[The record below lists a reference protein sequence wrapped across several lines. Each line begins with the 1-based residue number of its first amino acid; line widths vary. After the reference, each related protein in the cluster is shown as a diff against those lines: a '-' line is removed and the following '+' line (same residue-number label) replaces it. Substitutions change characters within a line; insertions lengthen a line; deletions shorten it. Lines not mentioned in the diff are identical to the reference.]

1 MRLADHIR
9 EGRKGVDARRV
20 LTIVW
25 FGALVFLLLTGL
37 LLLLQR
43 LGLTLNLTMIILGS
57 ATLLM
62 LLVLAWLGRTMS
74 SAHFFYANRMAGSTA
89 LGVGGLTDWISGSF
103 LVLLLVLPLAGK
115 MVLAPALMLGFVL
128 QTGLFAM
135 TFQRSG
141 VATVSGFMD
150 WRTRSRSTGLAT
162 LAVTLG
168 ILGLLIVADGLVLLR
183 LVEQVTGLSGPAVT
197 IATLALAGL
206 PALLGG
212 WLSLV
217 LVNGVLAVWMVL
229 SLLAPAIAT
238 GFMRNWLASQAA
250 IAPNTQT
257 IDPLQL
263 ADSALPLVG
272 ANWGVGSISGLS
284 VGLTLFVLACGF
296 ATLPTALSRAAL
308 ARQPIAAMETN
319 SWTSLAAFLV
329 LSAVPLSLALIA
341 PQPEAAQLAQLLRTD
356 GVLYALPHLALTL
369 AALNALSVC
378 LHTFA
383 VALARAL
390 RRTRRLDPGEQSMFP
405 ARLVTLGLLVG
416 LYFIAPLPLPARL
429 STPGD
434 MLLAA
439 LALGA
444 GGLFLPLLFFIW
456 GPVMHRFAGGFAA
469 LAGGAAV
476 ATGFWFGRMPVLE
489 AGLMG
494 MGISGGIMLLAAFPA
509 LLSGKP
515 REDLRHAQLRDPTP
529 IS

>member
-1 MRLADHIR
+1 MKLADHIR
-9 EGRKGVDARRV
+9 EGRKKVDARRL

-25 FGALVFLLLTGL
+25 FGALVFVLLVGL

-43 LGLTLNLTMIILGS
+43 LGLTLTLTMIILGS
-57 ATLLM
+57 ATLMM

-74 SAHFFYANRMAGSTA
+74 SAPYFYANRMAGPTA
-89 LGVGGLTDWISGSF
+89 LGVGGLTDWVSGSF
-103 LVLLLVLPLAGK
+103 LVLLLVLPLTGK

-128 QTGLFAM
+128 QTGLFVMA
-135 TFQRSG
+135 FQRSG

-162 LAVTLG
+162 LAVTLAM
-168 ILGLLIVADGLVLLR
+168 LGLLIVADGLVLLR
-183 LVEQVTGLSGPAVT
+183 MVEQVVGVSGPVMVV
-197 IATLALAGL
+197 ATLGLAGL
-206 PALLGG
+206 PALMGG

-229 SLLAPAIAT
+229 SLLVPAIAT
-238 GFMRNWLASQAA
+238 GFLRPTLQAQA
-250 IAPNTQT
+250 QISPNTQT
-257 IDPLQL
+257 IAALDL
-263 ADSALPLVG
+263 ADGTLPLVG
-272 ANWGVGSISGLS
+272 MTWGLDGLSGLS
-284 VGLTLFVLACGF
+284 IALTLFVLACGF

-319 SWTSLAAFLV
+319 SWTSLTAFLV

-341 PQPEAAQLAQLLRTD
+341 PQPEVPELAQLLRTD

-369 AALNALSVC
+369 AALNALFVC
-378 LHTFA
+378 IHTFA

-405 ARLVTLGLLVG
+405 ARLVTLALLTG
-416 LYFIAPLPLPARL
+416 LYFIAAMPLPPRL

-444 GGLFLPLLFFIW
+444 GGLFLPLVFFIW
-456 GPVMHRFAGGFAA
+456 GPVMHRLTGGLAA
-469 LAGGAAV
+469 LAGATAV
-476 ATGFWFGRMPVLE
+476 GVGFWFGKIPILE

-494 MGISGGIMLLAAFPA
+494 MGLSGGIMLLAAMPA
-509 LLSGKP
+509 LLSRKP